1 MNDERFEELMVKV
14 ADGAATPAEREE
26 LMAFV
31 ADKPE
36 LRLELEEHQA
46 LKSVTD
52 GWMARLEADL
62 AVDRHRKSP
71 VERIERGLGLCLLL
85 AGFCVLMV
93 AGPVLA
99 LLDPEVPAAIKI
111 GLGATLAGAV
121 LLLLHLLRTRLRDR
135 PEDPYRKVI
144 R

>member
-14 ADGAATPAEREE
+14 TDGAATLAEREE
-26 LMAFV
+26 LMTFV
-31 ADKPE
+31 LDKPE

-62 AVDRHRKSP
+62 AADRDRKSP
-71 VERIERGLGLCLLL
+71 VRQAERGVGVGLLL
-85 AGFCVLMV
+85 VGFCVLMV
-93 AGPVLA
+93 AGPILA
-99 LLDPEVPAAIKI
+99 LVDPDVPLALKI
-111 GLGATLAGAV
+111 GLGAALAGS
-121 LLLLHLLRTRLRDR
+121 LLLLIHVVRTRLLDHER
-135 PEDPYRKVI
+135 DPYKEVI